1 MDIQSMIKKAREH
14 PEARK
19 IGMIAGHLGIVRG
32 TSRDGRPVSGIDV
45 FYDHEHLDSI
55 IKDTKK
61 MPGIIEVL
69 VDTREGA
76 LEIGDEILAVIIAGD
91 IRENVFNALMTA
103 VNRIKAEASRKK
115 EHNEEQGNNG
125 KME

>member
-1 MDIQSMIKKAREH
+1 MDVQSMIDKARAH

-19 IGMIAGHLGIVRG
+19 IGMIASHLGIVRA
-32 TSRDGRPVSGIDV
+32 TSRDGRPVSRIEV
-45 FYDHEHLDSI
+45 QYHHERLDSI
-55 IKDTKK
+55 IQNIKD

-76 LEIGDEILAVIIAGD
+76 LEIGDAILAVVIAGD
-91 IRENVFNALMTA
+91 IREHVFHALITA

-115 EHNEEQGNNG
+115 EHGEE
-125 KME
+125 

>member
-1 MDIQSMIKKAREH
+1 MTPRRNMDIQEMIRRAREH

-19 IGMIAGHLGIVRG
+19 VGMIASHLGIVRG
-32 TSRDGRPVSGIDV
+32 TSRDGRPVTRIEV
-45 FYDHEHLDSI
+45 LYDHEILDGI
-55 IKDTKK
+55 IKDIKK

-69 VDTREGA
+69 VDTREGF

-91 IRENVFNALMTA
+91 IRENVFDALINA

-115 EHNEEQGNNG
+115 EMVA
-125 KME
+125 KSI